1 MQRKRRNRV
10 PAHFRFD
17 PELNDQLKMVAHKM
31 QVKKTTLVE
40 VGLRTLFKELREAGE
55 I

>member
-1 MQRKRRNRV
+1 MKKKRNRELV
-10 PAHFRFD
+10 NFRFD

-40 VGLRTLFKELREAGE
+40 VGLRTLFRELREAGE